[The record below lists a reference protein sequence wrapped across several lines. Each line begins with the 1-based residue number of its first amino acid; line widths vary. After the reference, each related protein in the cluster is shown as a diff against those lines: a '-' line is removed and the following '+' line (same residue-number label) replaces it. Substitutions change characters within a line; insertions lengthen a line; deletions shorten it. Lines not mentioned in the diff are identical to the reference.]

1 MVQIKVKGVYEV
13 GTLLSLYFNETQRE
27 NISQWEMSNDE
38 LNENQWEMSLYVD
51 ATQRK
56 MSLNKNSLD
65 DLNETLQDISL
76 NEKSLYS

>member
-1 MVQIKVKGVYEV
+1 MVQIKVKCVYEV